1 MIPTLDDV
9 FARARQAIGDY
20 AEDSLNHSA
29 FSDVI
34 LRPHVAT
41 ALRLLWSQAS
51 VYNVAYPKEQTF
63 YLLPQYQDRWSPEL
77 SDVTRMGSVLEVRE
91 ALIEANYSVSGFD
104 QATNIVTLTASHA
117 FELGDIACIYGVK
130 GLRRGVINGRHRVT
144 AIPGATQ
151 ITLGGVVESGT
162 YTSGGVCILP
172 GSDFSSPWQ
181 QVDYQDDIDSYG
193 QTEFSWER
201 GQLRF
206 LPSTSIDRL
215 LSIRYQISSELPTY
229 SETQIGFEG
238 ALEFLAFYSAG
249 LACSALGA
257 GDSADTLLTFALG
270 KDREPDLQGGFLG
283 DVLGIAVQDAQQV
296 VHQQRRFRPRRN
308 NRIVY

>member
-20 AEDSLNHSA
+20 GEDSLDHSS

-41 ALRLLWSQAS
+41 ALRVLWAQAS
-51 VYNVAYPKEQTF
+51 IYNVAYPKEVTYYQ
-63 YLLPQYQDRWSPEL
+63 LPQYQDRWSPEL

-91 ALIEANYSVSGFD
+91 ALIEASYAVSGFD
-104 QATNIVTLTASHA
+104 PATNILTLGASHA
-117 FELGDIACIYGVK
+117 FELGDVVCLYGIR
-130 GLRRGVINGRHRVT
+130 GLRRGAVNGRHRVT
-144 AIPGATQ
+144 AIPGAAQ
-151 ITLGGVVESGT
+151 ITLGGLVESGT

-172 GSDFSSPWQ
+172 DGDFSSPWR
-181 QVDYQDDIDSYG
+181 QVDYQEDIDSYG
-193 QTEFSWER
+193 ETEFSWER

-206 LPSTSIDRL
+206 LPSTSNERL

-238 ALEFLAFYSAG
+238 SLEFLAFYAAS

-257 GDSADTLLTFALG
+257 ASDADTLAVLALG
-270 KDREPDLQGGFLG
+270 KDRDPDLQGGFLG
-283 DVLGIAVQDAQQV
+283 DVLGPAIQDAQQV
-296 VHQQRRFRPRRN
+296 VHQQLRFRPRRN
-308 NRIVY
+308 RRYVY